1 MKAGCGALTAALGVL
16 VQSPA
21 AAQIEEVVVVGDLE
35 SLPDEAVQSIFGF
48 GKSLLETPRS
58 ASSVSEAM
66 IARFDMRDIDEL
78 ITVAP
83 GSFTQSFFGVAG
95 GLDIRGTP
103 GETYF
108 RGIRRLDNPGNY
120 PTPVGASERID
131 IVRGPAS
138 PIYGPAKVGG
148 YLNFNPKSARIEE
161 TGEFIAERT
170 GAVSLGGG
178 TWAKRIASAETGGPA
193 RLGGQDFGYYL
204 YGELEDAGSY
214 YANSGVRQT
223 LVQAS
228 FDADVTDRVQ
238 LQFGGMYH
246 DFSGN
251 QIAGWNRLTQ
261 RLVDHGVY
269 LTGDA
274 QPLDRDGDGVISHQE
289 FDVDGDGYTDLNPFA
304 AGLTPGQPGA
314 LTAAA
319 DQACAIGATA
329 VFGCN
334 PELLGLTDV
343 GTAVLDGSQVLV
355 APHDALINEVLTLYF
370 DVIVYPGGSGGWEW
384 TNQLFYETYDNLN
397 ENAYGFSQFHDSWV
411 VEDKLVGAASL
422 RRGTAVVSLQVS
434 PSVRYTHF
442 EHGDDYT
449 NEYFDRR
456 DLTRPAGPLNTRLLA
471 TQIDAD
477 YTEYYAGDYL
487 DLGLA
492 ALADVTWENGFSALA
507 GIRYDTIDMQSR
519 QPLDKLLL
527 PSSNHFCAP
536 PDTGCVR
543 ESAAGRFDGVSWTL
557 SLSHAGESGLVPYAT
572 LSEQA
577 TVIAG
582 QGAEITTENIAS
594 GGAFDVSR
602 LREAG
607 LKGSFLNDSLYF
619 ALSVYHQERT
629 DFSAQATVTNQATE
643 TEGAEFELRW
653 VATERLL
660 LTVGY
665 SDIEVVNLNTLEAG
679 GRFSFIGAEDI
690 PGVAPQAVYGGA
702 LGGTV
707 LRPGRAGARRA
718 GVPQNIWSV
727 TGTYDFGNGLAVSAS
742 AVDVDGAPSGFS
754 NSVNLPAYTLVNAGL
769 VFETDNWTF
778 TVAAKNVTDARY
790 FRANFPNLFGGVI
803 VLPELPRHYQ
813 ARLSYRW

>member
-1 MKAGCGALTAALGVL
+1 MKAGYGALTAALGVL
-16 VQSPA
+16 TQSPA

-178 TWAKRIASAETGGPA
+178 TWTKRIASAETGGPA

-214 YANSGVRQT
+214 YTNSGVRQT

-246 DFSGN
+246 DFAGN

-355 APHDALINEVLTLYF
+355 APHDTLLNEVLTLYF

-422 RRGTAVVSLQVS
+422 RRGAAVVSLQVS

-507 GIRYDTIDMQSR
+507 GIRYDTIDMHSR

-619 ALSVYHQERT
+619 ALSVYRQERT

-665 SDIEVVNLNTLEAG
+665 SDMEVVNLNTLEAG
-679 GRFSFIGAEDI
+679 GRFSFIGADDI
-690 PGVAPQAVYGGA
+690 PGVAPQTVYGGA

-718 GVPQNIWSV
+718 GVPRNIWSV